1 MATPKLILI
10 FFVSLFVVSA
20 KATGLQFE
28 VAHRLGEK
36 VVRATVKNGI
46 RGSALGTGFTLT
58 VNGTVLKFRSVPMKG
73 VFYEA
78 AVPRLESY
86 EMTMRGPGSIGAAH
100 ETKLVA
106 TERKFET
113 ALVSQV
119 STRQDLVIPYSGN
132 RISSRE
138 KLLVKLISKQKLF
151 LNRKSI
157 VLTAVLDG
165 NKIVI
170 PKSSLAKFKGGTARL
185 HVALYSDQSEP
196 AANGKSTYTVSN
208 EQSVTINGH

>member
-36 VVRATVKNGI
+36 VA
-46 RGSALGTGFTLT
+46 
-58 VNGTVLKFRSVPMKG
+58 
-73 VFYEA
+73 
-78 AVPRLESY
+78 
-86 EMTMRGPGSIGAAH
+86 
-100 ETKLVA
+100 
-106 TERKFET
+106 
-113 ALVSQV
+113 
-119 STRQDLVIPYSGN
+119 GN